1 MKVSIN
7 ILTKNR
13 ALLLK
18 QALLSIAGQSFTD
31 FEVIVVNDGSTD
43 ETGQVLQGYK
53 DARIQVIAH
62 QKSVGITK
70 SRQEA
75 LVASSGEYIA
85 ILDDDDEWVDKDKL
99 ATQVKYLDEHK
110 GCVLVGGGRVNVSSQ
125 GYKDTRMHLRP
136 KTDAEIRRTM
146 LVRNNFF
153 TSTVMFSR
161 VAAVRAGGFLSDAD
175 DFAEDYDLW
184 LRLGKL
190 GQMYNFPQV
199 FTAYRVP
206 NYNKVKN
213 KAFLRKQLRLI
224 KRDKGSYPLYYLAVI
239 LLRLRLF
246 L

>member
-1 MKVSIN
+1 M
-7 ILTKNR
+7 
-13 ALLLK
+13 
-18 QALLSIAGQSFTD
+18 
-31 FEVIVVNDGSTD
+31 VNDGSTD

-161 VAAVRAGGFLSDAD
+161 VAAVRAGGFIYPVRDDMSALPGNLTNSLQENNGSFKTSKISNGASDAD